1 MEELDRLAASGTGAS
16 TERPLRTHSERALW
30 IGIAGLSALVA
41 GLVAALAVFPQALRV
56 EGLDVSALPRFHA
69 ILNGTTAVLLTCGYL
84 AIRRGRRTTH
94 LRLMSL
100 SFALSCLFL
109 LSYVIH
115 HSTAPKASFGGV
127 GWTRPA
133 YFFILITHV
142 SLAPVLVPLALFTL
156 SRAIRGELPK
166 HRRLAR
172 WTLPVWMYVAATGV
186 LVYLMMAPY
195 YPT

>member
-1 MEELDRLAASGTGAS
+1 MEELDPLAASRTGAS
-16 TERPLRTHSERALW
+16 AERPLRTYSERAIW
-30 IGIAGLSALVA
+30 IGISGLSVLVA

-69 ILNGTTAVLLTCGYL
+69 ILNGTTVALLTCGYL

-109 LSYVIH
+109 LSYVLY
-115 HSTAPKASFGGV
+115 HSTAPEVSFGGV

-133 YFFILITHV
+133 YFFILITHI
-142 SLAPVLVPLALFTL
+142 SLAPVLVPLVLFTL
-156 SRAIRGELPK
+156 TRAIRGELPK

-172 WTLPVWMYVAATGV
+172 WTFPVWMYVAATGV